1 MKLLLCDFSTL
12 LVIHPPIG
20 LAKTLYTSHKK
31 TSGSQESVYEIHAGA
46 QFGVECSSVATPDNE
61 FVGRV
66 TWYRRVD
73 SDSGLFINVYKVQDM
88 SM

>member
-20 LAKTLYTSHKK
+20 LAETLYTNQTTYNK
-31 TSGSQESVYEIHAGA
+31 TVRESQESAYVIHAGA

-66 TWYRRVD
+66 TWYRKVV
-73 SDSGLFINVYKVQDM
+73 SESGLFINVQ